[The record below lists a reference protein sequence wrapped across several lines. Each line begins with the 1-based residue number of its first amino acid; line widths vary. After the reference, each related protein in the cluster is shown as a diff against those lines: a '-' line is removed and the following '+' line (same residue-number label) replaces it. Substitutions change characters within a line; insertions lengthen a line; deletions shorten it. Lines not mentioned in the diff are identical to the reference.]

1 MSACIVLQS
10 EKDKKVNKMTF
21 KKKTMQNMLR
31 TLMLNQ
37 VIVMMIMTIWRI
49 KRRKHLEVS
58 PSTTN
63 HISLAHQHTS

>member
-37 VIVMMIMTIWRI
+37 VIVMMIMTNG
-49 KRRKHLEVS
+49 E
-58 PSTTN
+58 
-63 HISLAHQHTS
+63 